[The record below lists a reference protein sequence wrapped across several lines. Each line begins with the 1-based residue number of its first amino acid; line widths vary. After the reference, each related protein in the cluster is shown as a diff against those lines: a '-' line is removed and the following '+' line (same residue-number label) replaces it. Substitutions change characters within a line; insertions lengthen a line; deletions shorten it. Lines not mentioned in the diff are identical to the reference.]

1 MENKKVCIVDD
12 SQVIRDRLTA
22 RLETL
27 EGIGSIKQAA
37 DVSSAYTA
45 LRTEIPDIV
54 ILDIQLP
61 DGSGID
67 VLSKIKKENSHII
80 VIMLT
85 NYPYSIIRRRCFEL
99 GADYFFDK
107 STEFDQVLKVFE
119 TLKQETIN

>member
-67 VLSKIKKENSHII
+67 VLSKIKKENPHII

>member
-45 LRTEIPDIV
+45 LRAEIPDIV

-67 VLSKIKKENSHII
+67 VLSKIKKENPHII